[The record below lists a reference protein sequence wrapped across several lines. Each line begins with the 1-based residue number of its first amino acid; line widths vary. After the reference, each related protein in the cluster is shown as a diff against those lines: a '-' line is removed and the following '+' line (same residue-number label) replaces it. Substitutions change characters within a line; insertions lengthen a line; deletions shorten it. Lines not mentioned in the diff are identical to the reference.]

1 MHHSSRLQILQL
13 CHKFPY
19 PLRDGGAIAVTYLA
33 KAYAALG
40 HEVTLLSMNTSKH
53 WFDISTLPPDFDHYV
68 AMHTVF
74 VENHIRILPALHN
87 LFFSNKS
94 YHVDRFA
101 LRPFAR
107 FKRKSMSPIGASSP
121 ACSGYWTGKI
131 IESDAEHSV
140 SGQIQGRLNLPVS
153 KIFV

>member
-87 LFFSNKS
+87 LFF
-94 YHVDRFA
+94 
-101 LRPFAR
+101 
-107 FKRKSMSPIGASSP
+107 
-121 ACSGYWTGKI
+121 
-131 IESDAEHSV
+131 
-140 SGQIQGRLNLPVS
+140 
-153 KIFV
+153 